1 MTRFCRLSSDMS
13 LYLLQTFS
21 NISKKISSNNYII
34 GELFMYMLK
43 ENLMILINSYFF
55 INIHSKS
62 DFLRAPLFRYFLVYA
77 SKFLFLLELCM
88 NKEHK
93 EPLQKLLS
101 VYLII

>member
-1 MTRFCRLSSDMS
+1 MTRCCRLTSDMS
-13 LYLLQTFS
+13 VYLLQTFS

-62 DFLRAPLFRYFLVYA
+62 DFLRAPLFRYFRIRKQIFIFVGIMH
-77 SKFLFLLELCM
+77 E
-88 NKEHK
+88 
-93 EPLQKLLS
+93 
-101 VYLII
+101 